1 MSEDERRGERTMGR
15 HGMFRL
21 AGGMLGMVWLASAGG
36 VCLAQHPAGVAAGV
50 QYLRAH
56 ATGQHQ
62 GETAMIA
69 LGLIK
74 AETPAA
80 DPTLQACVAKIK
92 GRFSTSA
99 YEPELT
105 NGTGVY
111 EAAAVAM
118 VLANLDAEGHRAFI
132 QLIAAYL
139 LGQQKANGSWD
150 YTSRTAGDASISQY
164 AILGLWEAANAGI
177 DVPPNVWDRAAS
189 WYLSDQSDAG
199 GWCYHRD
206 EPGHP
211 DTLSMTA
218 AGAGSLLICQR
229 QLQRYRA
236 ERPAT
241 SKLLKPLV
249 TEGIK
254 GDYKPSNSNASI
266 NSAVNRGMSWI
277 SANFNP
283 ANTTVVGQTPYY
295 MLYGL
300 ERIGAL
306 SDKQTLG
313 RLDWYAKGRA
323 FIESTQHPDG
333 SWSGAHGSEM
343 NTVWAILFLTK
354 STAKT
359 IQRVTIRRLGA
370 GTLLGGRGLPKD
382 LSSMTVAGGRVV
394 SRPMNGA
401 VEGMLAVLED
411 PRAEQSQ
418 AAVSGLVD
426 RYFNEGPKVLKPHK
440 QRFRRMLSER
450 DPSLR
455 RVAVWALSRMG
466 DFDVIPNL
474 IDALTDPEEE
484 VVAAAKLGL
493 MLVSRKSD
501 GLGPPSPSTPEE
513 RKLAVERWHSWYR
526 AIRPLD
532 QEGEDDG
539 GPTAVEPAAS
549 APVAEPKA
557 PGGSAP

>member
-1 MSEDERRGERTMGR
+1 MGR
-15 HGMFRL
+15 Q
-21 AGGMLGMVWLASAGG
+21 GGIQLVVGIL
-36 VCLAQHPAGVAAGV
+36 GVAVFSTTPPGVIAQQEHGVLAGV
-50 QYLRAH
+50 QYLRGH
-56 ATGQHQ
+56 AASQRI

-80 DPTLQACVAKIK
+80 DPTLQACVAKLK
-92 GRFSTSA
+92 ARFSSIA

-118 VLANLDAEGHRAFI
+118 VLTNLDAEGNRLFI
-132 QLIAAYL
+132 QLIASYL

-164 AILGLWEAANAGI
+164 AVLGLWEAANAGI
-177 DVPPNVWDRAAS
+177 DVPPTAWDRAAA
-189 WYLSDQSDAG
+189 WYLSDQSAAG

-206 EPGHP
+206 EAGHP

-218 AGAGSLLICQR
+218 AGVGSLLICQR
-229 QLQRYRA
+229 QLQKYRG
-236 ERPAT
+236 ERTAT

-249 TEGIK
+249 TEGIRS
-254 GDYKPSNSNASI
+254 DYKPSVSNASI
-266 NSAVNRGMSWI
+266 NASVNRGMSWI
-277 SANFNP
+277 SANFSPNNP
-283 ANTTVVGQTPYY
+283 TVTGQTPYY

-306 SDKQTLG
+306 SDRQTLG

-323 FIESTQHPDG
+323 FIESTQKPDG
-333 SWSGAHGSEM
+333 SWTGAHGSEM

-401 VEGMLAVLED
+401 IEGMLAILED
-411 PRAEQSQ
+411 PRAEQAQ
-418 AAVSGLVD
+418 AAVSGLVE
-426 RYFNEGPKVLKPHK
+426 RYFNEGPSTLRPHK
-440 QRFRRMLSER
+440 ARFRRMLSER

-455 RVAVWALSRMG
+455 RIAVWALSRTG
-466 DFDVIPNL
+466 DFDVIPTL
-474 IDALTDPEEE
+474 IDTLTDPEEE
-484 VVAAAKLGL
+484 VVTAARLGL
-493 MLVSRKSD
+493 MLMSRKSE

-513 RKLAVERWHSWYR
+513 RKQAALRWRAWYR
-526 AIRPLD
+526 MIRPLD

-539 GPTAVEPAAS
+539 GPVAGSKS
-549 APVAEPKA
+549 APPPDAQEAGVAKP
-557 PGGSAP
+557 

>member
-1 MSEDERRGERTMGR
+1 MSRRGMI
-15 HGMFRL
+15 RL
-21 AGGMLGMVWLASAGG
+21 VVGMVGAALLSG
-36 VCLAQHPAGVAAGV
+36 VEGVSFGQQERGVLAGV
-50 QYLRAH
+50 QYLKGHAGGQ
-56 ATGQHQ
+56 ATGQ
-62 GETAMIA
+62 TAMIA
-69 LGLIK
+69 LGLVK
-74 AETPAA
+74 TETPPSDA
-80 DPTLQACVAKIK
+80 TLQSCVSKLKA
-92 GRFSTSA
+92 RFSTSA
-99 YEPELT
+99 YDPELT

-118 VLANLDAEGHRAFI
+118 VLANLDAESNRAFI
-132 QLIAAYL
+132 QLIATYI

-164 AILGLWEAANAGI
+164 AVLGLWEAANAGI
-177 DVPPNVWDRAAS
+177 DIPPTLWDRAAA

-218 AGAGSLLICQR
+218 AGVGSLLICQR
-229 QLQRYRA
+229 QLQKYRA
-236 ERPAT
+236 ERTST

-249 TEGIK
+249 TEGTRS
-254 GDYKPSNSNASI
+254 DFKPSVSNASI

-277 SANFNP
+277 SANFSPTN
-283 ANTTVVGQTPYY
+283 ATVVGQTPYY

-323 FIESTQHPDG
+323 FIESTQKGDG
-333 SWSGAHGSEM
+333 SWTGAHGNEM

-401 VEGMLAVLED
+401 IEGMLAVLED
-411 PRAEQSQ
+411 PRAEQAQ

-426 RYFNEGPKVLKPHK
+426 RYFNEGPSVLRPHK
-440 QRFRRMLSER
+440 PRFRRMLSER

-455 RVAVWALSRMG
+455 RIGVWALSRTG
-466 DFDVIPNL
+466 DFDVIPTL
-474 IDALTDPEEE
+474 IDALADPEEE
-484 VVAAAKLGL
+484 VVTAARLGL
-493 MLVSRKSD
+493 MLLSRKSD

-513 RKLAVERWHSWYR
+513 RKQAVERWRAWYR
-526 AIRPLD
+526 MIRPLD

-539 GPTAVEPAAS
+539 GPVAGAAGAKPAAT
-549 APVAEPKA
+549 PA
-557 PGGSAP
+557 PGGSR